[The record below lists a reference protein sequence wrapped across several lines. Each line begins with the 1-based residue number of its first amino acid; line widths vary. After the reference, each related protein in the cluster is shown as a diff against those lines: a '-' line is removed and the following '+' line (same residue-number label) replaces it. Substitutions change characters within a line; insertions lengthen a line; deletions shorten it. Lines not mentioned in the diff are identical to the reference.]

1 MRPGGLLR
9 KFGRLTWRAWVAIAC
24 WFVPVLIDMG
34 PVNKESI
41 QQAAVALL
49 VASLVSW
56 AAQQGRRRP
65 SGGDSED

>member
-1 MRPGGLLR
+1 VRNGNFLW
-9 KFGRLTWRAWVAIAC
+9 KFGRVTWRAWLAIIC
-24 WFVPVLIDMG
+24 WFVPVILEMAPAD
-34 PVNKESI
+34 KEKI

-65 SGGDSED
+65 PSEGSEG